1 MSTLRHP
8 VGPQPP
14 QVYWRRRLVV
24 GLGVLAVIVIIILIV
39 VRPGTGDPA
48 TDPGAGADPE
58 VTETDDAE
66 TDPDAEGTGGGPA
79 PCTADQVVVTPVTDS
94 NSYGPEQQPL
104 LSLTLLN
111 TGAAP
116 CTIEAGSDVQEYVI
130 VSGPDR
136 IWASTDCQDPGVAA
150 PTVLEPGDALYLPR
164 GYLHSATA
172 LGGVTVHL
180 TLGVHSWTR
189 YAVAEELVALAP
201 STMKIKIIAPP
212 ERKYSVWIG
221 GSILASLSTFQQMWI
236 SKEEYDESGPSI
248 VHRKCF

>member
-24 GLGVLAVIVIIILIV
+24 GLGLLAVIVIIILIV

-48 TDPGAGADPE
+48 TDPTAGSESGESEGSGSDE
-58 VTETDDAE
+58 GGTDEGGVTGEA
-66 TDPDAEGTGGGPA
+66 ASGPA
-79 PCTADQVVVTPVTDS
+79 PCAPDQVVVTPVTDS

-111 TGAAP
+111 TGAEP

-136 IWASTDCQDPGVAA
+136 IWASTDCQEPGVSA
-150 PTVLEPGDALYLPR
+150 PTVLEPG
-164 GYLHSATA
+164 
-172 LGGVTVHL
+172 
-180 TLGVHSWTR
+180 
-189 YAVAEELVALAP
+189 EEL
-201 STMKIKIIAPP
+201 STTPFPWSRTRSSPGDCDADRSPVTADGATY
-212 ERKYSVWIG
+212 RLSVSVG
-221 GSILASLSTFQQMWI
+221 EFASEGDVPFLLN
-236 SKEEYDESGPSI
+236 
-248 VHRKCF
+248 

>member
-24 GLGVLAVIVIIILIV
+24 GLGLLAVIVIIILIV

-48 TDPGAGADPE
+48 TDPGAEAGPE
-58 VTETDDAE
+58 VSETTA
-66 TDPDAEGTGGGPA
+66 PGEGQPSASSPA
-79 PCTADQVVVTPVTDS
+79 PCTPGQVEVTPVTDS

-116 CTIEAGSDVQEYVI
+116 CTMEAGSDVQEYVI
-130 VSGPDR
+130 TSGPDR

-150 PTVLEPGDALYLPR
+150 PVVLEPGEEVSTTPFPWSRTRSSPGDCDADRDPVIA
-164 GYLHSATA
+164 GGATYR
-172 LGGVTVHL
+172 L
-180 TLGVHSWTR
+180 
-189 YAVAEELVALAP
+189 
-201 STMKIKIIAPP
+201 
-212 ERKYSVWIG
+212 SVSVG
-221 GSILASLSTFQQMWI
+221 EFASEGDVPFLLN
-236 SKEEYDESGPSI
+236 
-248 VHRKCF
+248 